1 MIQNYILCHYGE
13 IALKGGNR
21 NFFEAQ
27 LIKNIQTQ
35 LEAFCPGS
43 FEYVKRMS
51 GGILIKLNEKPT
63 RNASASHTDADGHS
77 DAGGGI
83 DKEKIRDALMH
94 TFGIANFSFATSI
107 EQDIEAL
114 KTYCWEIMQK
124 EKFETFRVTTQR
136 SNKNFSMTSEEINR
150 EVGGYI
156 YDKLMSF
163 APLSRHE
170 PALRKRD
177 MRIKVSLKNPDVE
190 CKIFIINEFALVS
203 LEKIQGFG
211 GMPVGTGN
219 KALAMLS
226 GGFDSP
232 VAAWQILKRGVQLR
246 YAHFHSAPYTS
257 KASIEKVVAL
267 SQVLKKFGSAT
278 KLYLIPFAS
287 VQQEIMM
294 KTPERFRV
302 ILYRRMMMRIS
313 EAIAKKEKCLAL
325 ITGDS
330 IGQVASQTLENILA
344 VSEATTLPI
353 FRPLIGLDKEEI
365 MQKAKVIGTYDISI
379 QPHDDCCTRLMPKK
393 PETRAKL
400 WEVLEAEKAL
410 DIPELI
416 RQALEKTELVK

>member
-1 MIQNYILCHYGE
+1 MLKDHILCHYGE

-21 NFFEAQ
+21 NFFERQ
-27 LIKNIQTQ
+27 LIENIKKQ
-35 LEAFCPGS
+35 LEAFCPES

-51 GGILIKLNEKPT
+51 GGILIKLTEKGAANVALT
-63 RNASASHTDADGHS
+63 
-77 DAGGGI
+77 
-83 DKEKIRDALMH
+83 RDALMH
-94 TFGIANFSFATSI
+94 TFGIANFSFAISVK
-107 EQDIEAL
+107 QDTETL
-114 KTYCWEIMQK
+114 KEVCWDIVK
-124 EKFETFRVTTQR
+124 HTKAVNFKTFRVTTQR
-136 SNKNFSMTSEEINR
+136 SNKNFPLTSEEINR

-156 YDKLMSF
+156 YDQLKGEK
-163 APLSRHE
+163 A
-170 PALRKRD
+170 
-177 MRIKVSLKNPDVE
+177 VSMKNPDLE
-190 CKIFIINEFALVS
+190 CKIFILNEFALVS

-219 KALAMLS
+219 KAMAMLS

-246 YAHFHSAPYTS
+246 YAHFHSSPYTS
-257 KASIEKVVAL
+257 KASIEKVITL
-267 SQVLKKFGSAT
+267 SQELKKFGSST
-278 KLYLIPFAS
+278 RLYLIPFAS

-302 ILYRRMMMRIS
+302 ILYRRMMMRIA
-313 EAIAKKEKCLAL
+313 EALAKKEKCLAL

-344 VSEATTLPI
+344 VSEAATLPI

-410 DIPELI
+410 NIPKLI
-416 RQALEKTELVK
+416 SETLEKTELIK

>member
-1 MIQNYILCHYGE
+1 MLYVSCFMIKDHILCHYGE
-13 IALKGGNR
+13 IALKGKNR

-27 LIKNIQTQ
+27 LIQNIKDQ

-43 FEYVKRMS
+43 FEYVKKMS
-51 GGILIKLNEKPT
+51 GGILIKLNKK
-63 RNASASHTDADGHS
+63 
-77 DAGGGI
+77 GI
-83 DKEKIRDALMH
+83 EDSTTIKDALMH
-94 TFGIANFSFATSI
+94 TFGIANFSFATSVEQNI
-107 EQDIEAL
+107 ETL
-114 KTYCWEIMQK
+114 KSFCWKLMQK

-136 SNKNFSMTSEEINR
+136 SNKNFPMTSEEINR
-150 EVGGYI
+150 AVGEYI
-156 YDKLMSF
+156 YDKLDGKKS
-163 APLSRHE
+163 
-170 PALRKRD
+170 
-177 MRIKVSLKNPDVE
+177 VSMKNPEAE

-203 LEKIQGFG
+203 LEKIEGLG

-219 KALAMLS
+219 KAMAMLS

-257 KASIEKVVAL
+257 KASIEKVITL
-267 SQVLKKFGSAT
+267 SQELKKFGSST
-278 KLYLIPFAS
+278 RLYLIPFAD
-287 VQQEIMM
+287 VQKEIIMNS
-294 KTPERFRV
+294 PERFRV
-302 ILYRRMMMRIS
+302 ILYRRMMMRIA
-313 EAIAKKEKCLAL
+313 EALAKKEKCLAL

-344 VSEATTLPI
+344 VSEAATLPI

-400 WEVLEAEKAL
+400 WEVLESEKAL
-410 DIPELI
+410 DIPKLI
-416 RQALEKTELVK
+416 SETLAKTELIK

>member
-1 MIQNYILCHYGE
+1 MSQNYVLCHYGE

-21 NFFEAQ
+21 NFFESQ
-27 LIKNIQTQ
+27 LIQNIQKQ
-35 LEAFCPGS
+35 LEAFCPSS
-43 FEYVKRMS
+43 FEYVKKMS
-51 GGILIKLNEKPT
+51 GGILINLNENGVANEPQ
-63 RNASASHTDADGHS
+63 
-77 DAGGGI
+77 
-83 DKEKIRDALMH
+83 IRDALMH

-107 EQDIEAL
+107 KQDIEAL
-114 KTYCWEIMQK
+114 KTFCWEIMQK

-136 SNKNFSMTSEEINR
+136 SNKNFAMTSEEINR

-156 YDKLMSF
+156 YDKLEGKK
-163 APLSRHE
+163 A
-170 PALRKRD
+170 
-177 MRIKVSLKNPDVE
+177 VSMKNPDKE

-203 LEKIQGFG
+203 MEKINGFG

-267 SQVLKKFGSAT
+267 SQELKKFGSAT

-302 ILYRRMMMRIS
+302 ILYRRMMMRVS

-344 VSEATTLPI
+344 VSEAATLPI

-416 RQALEKTELVK
+416 RQTLEKTELIK

>member
-1 MIQNYILCHYGE
+1 MKSEYVLIHYGE

-35 LEAFCPGS
+35 LEAFCPSS

-51 GGILIKLNEKPT
+51 GGILVKLNEK
-63 RNASASHTDADGHS
+63 
-77 DAGGGI
+77 GI
-83 DKEKIRDALMH
+83 ENEEKIKDALMH
-94 TFGIANFSFATSI
+94 TFGIANFSFATSVP
-107 EQDIEAL
+107 QDIGTL
-114 KTYCWEIMQK
+114 KKFCWETMK
-124 EKFETFRVTTQR
+124 EEIFETFRVTTQR
-136 SNKNFSMTSEEINR
+136 SNKHFPMTSEEINR

-156 YDKLMSF
+156 YDKLEGKKS
-163 APLSRHE
+163 
-170 PALRKRD
+170 
-177 MRIKVSLKNPDVE
+177 VSMKSPDCE

-219 KALAMLS
+219 KAMAMLS

-232 VAAWQILKRGVQLR
+232 VAAWQVLKRGVQMR

-267 SQVLKKFGSAT
+267 SQELKKFGSST
-278 KLYLIPFAS
+278 KLYLIPFAD
-287 VQQEIMM
+287 VQKEIMM
-294 KTPERFRV
+294 KTPERLRV
-302 ILYRRMMMRIS
+302 ILYRRMMLRIA
-313 EAIAKKEKCLAL
+313 EALAKKEKCLAL
-325 ITGDS
+325 VTGDS

-344 VSEATTLPI
+344 VSEAATLPI

-365 MQKAKVIGTYDISI
+365 MQKAKIIGTYDISI

-400 WEVLEAEKAL
+400 WEVLEAEKSL

-416 RQALEKTELVK
+416 RQTLEKTEVIK

>member
-1 MIQNYILCHYGE
+1 MLQEYVLCHYGE

-27 LIKNIQTQ
+27 LIQNIQNQ
-35 LEAFCPGS
+35 LNAFCEGS

-51 GGILIKLNEKPT
+51 GGILIKLNEEGSS
-63 RNASASHTDADGHS
+63 NE
-77 DAGGGI
+77 
-83 DKEKIRDALMH
+83 EKIKDALMH
-94 TFGIANFSFATSI
+94 TFGIANFSFATSVP
-107 EQDIEAL
+107 QDIETL
-114 KTYCWEIMQK
+114 KAFCWETMRK
-124 EKFETFRVTTQR
+124 ENFETFRVTTQR
-136 SNKNFSMTSEEINR
+136 SNKNFPMTSEQINR

-156 YDKLMSF
+156 YDKLEGKK
-163 APLSRHE
+163 A
-170 PALRKRD
+170 
-177 MRIKVSLKNPDVE
+177 VSMKNPDKE

-257 KASIEKVVAL
+257 KASIEKVVSL
-267 SQVLKKFGSAT
+267 SQELKKFGSAT
-278 KLYLIPFAS
+278 KLYLIPFAD
-287 VQQEIMM
+287 VQKEIMM

-313 EAIAKKEKCLAL
+313 ETIAKKEKCLAL
-325 ITGDS
+325 VTGDS

-344 VSEATTLPI
+344 VSEAATLPI

-365 MQKAKVIGTYDISI
+365 MQKAKIIGTYDISI

-400 WEVLEAEKAL
+400 WEILEAEKAL
-410 DIPELI
+410 DIPGLI
-416 RQALEKTELVK
+416 KQTLDKTEIVK

>member
-1 MIQNYILCHYGE
+1 MIKDHILCHYGE
-13 IALKGGNR
+13 IALKGKNR
-21 NFFEAQ
+21 NFFEAH
-27 LIKNIQTQ
+27 LIENIKNQ
-35 LEAFCPGS
+35 LNIFCPGS
-43 FEYVKRMS
+43 YEYVKRMS
-51 GGILIKLNEKPT
+51 GGILIKLNEKGVSNET
-63 RNASASHTDADGHS
+63 LT
-77 DAGGGI
+77 
-83 DKEKIRDALMH
+83 KDALMH

-107 EQDIEAL
+107 NQNIETL
-114 KTYCWEIMQK
+114 KTFCWEIMRK
-124 EKFETFRVTTQR
+124 EEFETFRVTTQR
-136 SNKNFSMTSEEINR
+136 SNKNFPLTSEEINR

-156 YDKLMSF
+156 YDKLGGKKS
-163 APLSRHE
+163 
-170 PALRKRD
+170 
-177 MRIKVSLKNPDVE
+177 VSMKNPGAE

-203 LEKIQGFG
+203 MEKIQGFG

-219 KALAMLS
+219 KAMAMLS

-246 YAHFHSAPYTS
+246 YAHFHSVPYTS

-267 SQVLKKFGSAT
+267 SQELKKFGSST
-278 KLYLIPFAS
+278 RLYLIPFAS

-302 ILYRRMMMRIS
+302 ILYRRMMMRIA
-313 EAIAKKEKCLAL
+313 EALAKKEKCLAL

-344 VSEATTLPI
+344 VSEAATLPI

-365 MQKAKVIGTYDISI
+365 MQKAKVIGTYNISI

-400 WEVLEAEKAL
+400 WEVLEVEKAL
-410 DIPELI
+410 DISELI
-416 RQALEKTELVK
+416 KQTLEKTELIK

>member
-1 MIQNYILCHYGE
+1 MLQDHILCHYGE

-27 LIKNIQTQ
+27 LIANIQKQ
-35 LEAFCPGS
+35 LNAFCPAC
-43 FEYVKRMS
+43 FEYVKKMS
-51 GGILIKLNEKPT
+51 GGILIKLN
-63 RNASASHTDADGHS
+63 
-77 DAGGGI
+77 
-83 DKEKIRDALMH
+83 DKGTKNEVAIEDALMH
-94 TFGIANFSFATSI
+94 TFGIANFSFATSVK
-107 EQDIEAL
+107 QDIETM
-114 KTYCWEIMQK
+114 KTFCWEMMQK

-156 YDKLMSF
+156 YDQLDGKKS
-163 APLSRHE
+163 
-170 PALRKRD
+170 
-177 MRIKVSLKNPDVE
+177 VSMKNPDCE

-203 LEKIQGFG
+203 MEKIVGLG

-219 KALAMLS
+219 KAMALLS

-232 VAAWQILKRGVQLR
+232 VAAWQIMKRGVQLR

-257 KASIEKVVAL
+257 KASIEKVITL
-267 SQVLKKFGSAT
+267 SQELKKFGGST
-278 KLYLIPFAS
+278 RIYLIPFAD
-287 VQQEIMM
+287 VQKEIMM

-302 ILYRRMMMRIS
+302 ILYRRMMMRIA
-313 EAIAKKEKCLAL
+313 EALAKKERCLAL

-344 VSEATTLPI
+344 VSEAATLPI

-410 DIPELI
+410 NISELI
-416 RQALEKTELVK
+416 SQTLEKTELIK